1 MIKKVG
7 LFLLFFPIFI
17 SAQNYVVPLWKN
29 EIPNSKVVAKTL
41 ADEPSN
47 GDYFYSVT
55 RPEISVY
62 LPTNRNLTG
71 KAVLI
76 IPGGGYWKVTY
87 SWEGTDIA
95 KWLNANGIAAIV
107 LKYRLPKQEFD
118 KVLDKSPLVDAN
130 RAMKIIRANADKW
143 NIDKNKIGVI
153 GFSAGGHLA
162 SSLATHY
169 DEEQVGIIDSLSNI
183 SSRPDFMALLYPVIT
198 MNKEFAES
206 GSRKNLL
213 GDNPSEEL
221 VEYHSNEK
229 QVTSNT
235 PPTFIVHASDDNV
248 VPVKN
253 SLLFYEALQKNG
265 VKTEM
270 HIYQTG
276 GHGFALANTNNKLKT
291 WRKLFLSWLS
301 DLN

>member
-1 MIKKVG
+1 MKKNILV
-7 LFLLFFPIFI
+7 LLLFPIFI
-17 SAQNYVVPLWKN
+17 SAQNYVIPLWEN
-29 EIPNSKVVAKTL
+29 EIPNSKVIPKSVV
-41 ADEPSN
+41 DDPSN
-47 GDYFYSVT
+47 SEYFYSVT

-62 LPTNRNLTG
+62 LPTNRNLSG
-71 KAVLI
+71 RAMLV

-87 SWEGTDIA
+87 SWEGTDVA

-107 LKYRLPKQEFD
+107 LKYRLPKLEFD
-118 KVLDKSPLVDAN
+118 KVLDKSPLLDAN
-130 RAMKIIRANADKW
+130 RAMRIIRANADEW

-169 DEEQVGIIDSLSNI
+169 DEEQIGIIDSLSGI
-183 SSRPDFMALLYPVIT
+183 SSRPDFTVLMYPVIT

-221 VEYHSNEK
+221 VEYYSNEK
-229 QVTSNT
+229 QVTSST

-253 SLLFYEALQKNG
+253 SLFFFEALQKNK

-270 HIYQTG
+270 HIYETG
-276 GHGFALANTNNKLKT
+276 GHGFALANNNDKLKT
-291 WRKLFLSWLS
+291 WRELLLLWLRN
-301 DLN
+301 LN